1 MDHRVKPG
9 DDVERRTPDDS
20 VIVGRRL
27 RGTEMTGG
35 PPAMASLI
43 LTVIGPDRPGL
54 VRALAQSV
62 AAHGGSWLE
71 SRMARLGGQFAGIVL
86 VEAPDSLLEDLRA
99 LENQGL
105 RIVVQTASVGEASA
119 APQTGER
126 LALEVVGND
135 RPGIVRDVAR
145 VLAEHGVNI
154 EELTTGVVSGSFSGE
169 TLFRATAL
177 VRAPD
182 AASVAAIRAGLEFLG
197 NEMMVDIQPAGDA
210 ASPR

>member
-1 MDHRVKPG
+1 
-9 DDVERRTPDDS
+9 
-20 VIVGRRL
+20 
-27 RGTEMTGG
+27 
-35 PPAMASLI
+35 MASLI

-54 VRALAQSV
+54 VRTLAQSV

-86 VEAPDSLLEDLRA
+86 VDAPEALLDDLRA

-105 RIVVQTASVGEASA
+105 RIVVQSGTTEEATTATG
-119 APQTGER
+119 TGER
-126 LALEVVGND
+126 WAVEVVGND

-145 VLAEHGVNI
+145 VLAEHGANI

-182 AASVAAIRAGLEFLG
+182 AASVAAIRSGLEFLG
-197 NEMMVDIQPAGDA
+197 NEMMVDIHPAGDD